1 MSDDDDNGV
10 VVIRNTSITDPN
22 FVYINN
28 VSTDI
33 LKTFRKMGWI
43 PPSELKIIKAA
54 EESALVKEHKNAK
67 VGQ

>member
-54 EESALVKEHKNAK
+54 EEAALVKEHKNAK

>member
-10 VVIRNTSITDPN
+10 VVIRNTIITDPN

>member
-10 VVIRNTSITDPN
+10 VIIRNTSITDPN

>member
-1 MSDDDDNGV
+1 MSDDDNEV

-33 LKTFRKMGWI
+33 LRTFRKMGWI

-54 EESALVKEHKNAK
+54 EEAALVKEHKNAK

>member
-33 LKTFRKMGWI
+33 LRTFRKMGWI

-54 EESALVKEHKNAK
+54 EEAALVKEHKNAK

>member
-1 MSDDDDNGV
+1 MSDNGV

-54 EESALVKEHKNAK
+54 EEAALVKEHKNAK